1 MKSRCSHDTR
11 RKITSVR
18 GLHDPARLVLDP
30 CQAMTQ
36 LELDMEPLP
45 EGLKILERRAR
56 QEMATPKM
64 KLAGLET
71 MKIFTT
77 ARLNKE
83 IIRQ

>member
-1 MKSRCSHDTR
+1 
-11 RKITSVR
+11 
-18 GLHDPARLVLDP
+18 
-30 CQAMTQ
+30 MTQ